1 MSLCWCWHANKR
13 YTGYANVLINIFG
26 VLAGLIAMHSE
37 LLSSNASEPRVLSFS
52 ASEEEPYVSF
62 LLQFLFLSFGHRLVL
77 ESVILLSV
85 SVYGLWTGDHPPR
98 FGDIFGSL
106 DWWSPSSDVLLP
118 FSVLERRLCT
128 LSMNSLLSNALRSRT
143 FPVIINRIQW
153 LKQSL

>member
-1 MSLCWCWHANKR
+1 M
-13 YTGYANVLINIFG
+13 LINIFG
-26 VLAGLIAMHSE
+26 VLAGLIEMHAE

-85 SVYGLWTGDHPPR
+85 SVSGVWTGDHPPS

-106 DWWSPSSDVLLP
+106 DWCPPNSDVMLP
-118 FSVLERRLCT
+118 FPVLERRLCT
-128 LSMNSLLSNALRSRT
+128 LTMISLLSMH
-143 FPVIINRIQW
+143 
-153 LKQSL
+153 